1 MKMRIRFIVPLLVS
15 GTLVTNSF
23 GVGTP
28 LPPDSLT
35 KEAGM
40 ACLGLVQRYSAE
52 SRRYNHDDM
61 KKFITEQADDCKA
74 LLSYTILSSD
84 KASSILDKIESNYG
98 LRAIPYASEEE
109 IRFRDNFHKN
119 ILFGAQKAA
128 NDEKFRYEMISLGG
142 FILASPSSRN
152 F

>member
-15 GTLVTNSF
+15 GALVTNSF
-23 GVGTP
+23 GASNP

-35 KEAGM
+35 KEAGV

-61 KKFITEQADDCKA
+61 KKFITEQADDCKT
-74 LLSYTILSSD
+74 LLSYSIFSPD
-84 KASSILDKIESNYG
+84 KASSTLEKIESSYG
-98 LRAIPYASEEE
+98 LRATPYASEEE

-119 ILFGAQKAA
+119 IISGAQKAA

>member
-1 MKMRIRFIVPLLVS
+1 TNQKTDTGKTLTRWPVLVDH
-15 GTLVTNSF
+15 N
-23 GVGTP
+23 
-28 LPPDSLT
+28 
-35 KEAGM
+35 
-40 ACLGLVQRYSAE
+40 
-52 SRRYNHDDM
+52 
-61 KKFITEQADDCKA
+61 
-74 LLSYTILSSD
+74 
-84 KASSILDKIESNYG
+84 NYG